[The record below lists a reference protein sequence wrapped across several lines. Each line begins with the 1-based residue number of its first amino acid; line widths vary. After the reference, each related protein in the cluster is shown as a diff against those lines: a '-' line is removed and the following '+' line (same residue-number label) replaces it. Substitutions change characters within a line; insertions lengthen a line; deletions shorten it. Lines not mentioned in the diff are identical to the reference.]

1 VKARPILFSA
11 PMVRALLD
19 GRKTQTRR
27 ILKPQPPVEC
37 GIHYMLGN
45 ESWLDDENQSP
56 LRHYWEAWGGPLFEN
71 KPADHLCGSHSV
83 RSPHGKPGDQL
94 WVREAW
100 STHACFDHI
109 PPRDLTTRSI
119 HYQADGTIKT
129 GKYRQA
135 FHMPRWASRIT
146 LEIISVRVERLQD
159 ISESDALAEGIESIT
174 GDKTIYHWDFPKPY
188 PDHAVSGY
196 QSARSAYQE
205 LWCEI
210 SGRDSYDANPWV
222 WVIEFRRVEQ

>member
-146 LEIISVRVERLQD
+146 LEVVSVRVERLND
-159 ISESDALAEGIESIT
+159 ISTEDCIAEGITTNLREH
-174 GDKTIYHWDFPKPY
+174 D
-188 PDHAVSGY
+188 AVCDLRDQY
-196 QSARSAYQE
+196 RE
-205 LWCEI
+205 LWEHLNG
-210 SGRDSYDANPWV
+210 SGSWAANPWV
-222 WVIEFRRVEQ
+222 WVVEFRRIEA